1 MSNKLTESL
10 VTGQAPRRPLS
21 FKQSRAATLSP
32 PVNMSA
38 TQVFVGN
45 STGVLLNGTVGSQL
59 IISATDPV
67 FAVVSSGTANVSF
80 IDAC

>member
-10 VTGQAPRRPLS
+10 VTGQAL
-21 FKQSRAATLSP
+21 
-32 PVNMSA
+32 
-38 TQVFVGN
+38 VGN
-45 STGVLLNGTVGSQL
+45 SAVTTSTGVLLNGTVGSQL
-59 IISATDPV
+59 IIYATDPV